1 MHAFFFGE
9 VASQLYGVHHL
20 PKSQQYRDTA
30 VLFCPPLGREY
41 MRTHRGLVRLAQRLA
56 REGYHVLRFDYYATG
71 DSAGEDGDG
80 TIQQWTDDVRTAI
93 QELRDLSGV
102 ERIIILGIR
111 MGAALATLAAS
122 ESPIEG
128 LLLWDPV
135 IAGSTYL
142 SAQHALT
149 LRFHADLN
157 RFPVC
162 RSAEIEDGAEDM
174 CGFRWSQA
182 LRDSLAKVELL
193 SLERVRTRRAEVMI
207 SGCEQEG
214 RSLHAHFTRIG
225 IPTGLNEVD
234 ELTGWNALTGSGEAM
249 MLHNLSQRILQVVEA
264 WQ

>member
-9 VASQLYGVHHL
+9 ATRQLYGVHHM

-41 MRTHRGLVRLAQRLA
+41 MRTHRGLVRLAERLA

-71 DSAGEDGDG
+71 DSAGDDGDG
-80 TIQQWTDDVRTAI
+80 TVQQWTDDARTAI

-111 MGAALATLAAS
+111 MGAALATLAAT
-122 ESPIEG
+122 ERRTEG

-135 IAGSTYL
+135 IDGPAHL

-149 LRFHADLN
+149 LGFYADLN
-157 RFPVC
+157 RYPVS
-162 RSAEIEDGAEDM
+162 RSEEIEAGAEDM
-174 CGFRWSQA
+174 SGFRWSQA
-182 LRDSLAKVELL
+182 LRDSLPKVELL
-193 SLERVRTRRAEVMI
+193 SLERVRARQAEVMI
-207 SGCEQEG
+207 TGCEAEG
-214 RSLHAHFTRIG
+214 RSLHTHFTRIG
-225 IPTGLNEVD
+225 VPTGLHKVE
-234 ELTGWNALTGSGEAM
+234 ELTGWDALTGTGNAM